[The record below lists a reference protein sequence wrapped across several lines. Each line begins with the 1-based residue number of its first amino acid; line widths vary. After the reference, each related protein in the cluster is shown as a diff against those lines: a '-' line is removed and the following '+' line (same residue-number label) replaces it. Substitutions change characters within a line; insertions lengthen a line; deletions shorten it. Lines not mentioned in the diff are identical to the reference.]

1 MAFEQGIGLC
11 EIYKNNKKDFFLFL
25 LSFYFILQLESE
37 KPIRMQCFLINY
49 YRIVL
54 ASIEDKI
61 MNV

>member
-1 MAFEQGIGLC
+1 MAFEKGIGLC
-11 EIYKNNKKDFFLFL
+11 EIYKYNKKDFFLFL
-25 LSFYFILQLESE
+25 ICFYFILQLESE

-49 YRIVL
+49 YRIFL